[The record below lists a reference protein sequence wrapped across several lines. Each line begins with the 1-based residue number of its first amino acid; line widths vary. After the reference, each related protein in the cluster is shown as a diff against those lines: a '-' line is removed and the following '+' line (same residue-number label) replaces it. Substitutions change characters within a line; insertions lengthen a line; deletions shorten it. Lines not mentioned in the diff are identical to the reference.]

1 MAQPRV
7 MTFAEC
13 AALRDV
19 EAAEQAMRD
28 AAARLEDAHE
38 RLAATT
44 RRERR
49 RERLKAG
56 VDRHLE
62 LIAGA
67 R

>member
-1 MAQPRV
+1 MQPRV
-7 MTFAEC
+7 MTPAEC
-13 AALRDV
+13 AALLDV
-19 EAAEQAMRD
+19 ESAEQAMRY
-28 AAARLEDAHE
+28 AAGRLEDAHE

-56 VDRHLE
+56 LDSHLE